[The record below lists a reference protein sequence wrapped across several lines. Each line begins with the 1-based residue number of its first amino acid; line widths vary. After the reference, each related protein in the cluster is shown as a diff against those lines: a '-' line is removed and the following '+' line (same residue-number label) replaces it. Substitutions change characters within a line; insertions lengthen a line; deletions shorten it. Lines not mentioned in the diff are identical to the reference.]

1 MGYGYQQY
9 LKDHP
14 KKQTHKTQ
22 NRSTFSAESNITET
36 NNGERVL
43 DISEWQGLLTNEQIK
58 QLKKNYDF
66 IILRAQ
72 YGSEYV
78 DKTFEKCRIIRT
90 K

>member
-1 MGYGYQQY
+1 MV
-9 LKDHP
+9 K
-14 KKQTHKTQ
+14 
-22 NRSTFSAESNITET
+22 
-36 NNGERVL
+36 RVL

-78 DKTFEKCRIIRT
+78 DKTFEKMQNY
-90 K
+90 

>member
-14 KKQTHKTQ
+14 KSKLIKHKIVLLSLL
-22 NRSTFSAESNITET
+22 NLILLET

-78 DKTFEKCRIIRT
+78 DKTFEKMQNY
-90 K
+90 

>member
-1 MGYGYQQY
+1 
-9 LKDHP
+9 
-14 KKQTHKTQ
+14 

-78 DKTFEKCRIIRT
+78 DKTFEKNAELLEQN
-90 K
+90 KMKYGVYS